1 VSAPTRSDLI
11 LRIPVV
17 AYCPDAARLARLAA
31 LAGAS
36 AQIRLEQATPSLAAL
51 AEITGRVGRVV
62 VIARL
67 RETGEELAEVL
78 AHCGGQPAVLFTPN
92 AHSAA
97 LRALQAGAS
106 AVLETDAS
114 AEQLAAAVTGAF
126 HGLLVLPAGAL
137 EASEPGALFE
147 RASPLTPR
155 EMEILSLLAAGD
167 SNKTIAARL
176 SLSVHTVKFHIS
188 SILSKLG
195 ASSRTEAVTL
205 GLRLGIV
212 LF

>member
-1 VSAPTRSDLI
+1 V
-11 LRIPVV
+11 
-17 AYCPDAARLARLAA
+17 
-31 LAGAS
+31 
-36 AQIRLEQATPSLAAL
+36 
-51 AEITGRVGRVV
+51 
-62 VIARL
+62 
-67 RETGEELAEVL
+67 
-78 AHCGGQPAVLFTPN
+78 VLFT
-92 AHSAA
+92 AHARAA
-97 LRALQAGAS
+97 AIPALQAGAS
-106 AVLETDAS
+106 AVLEIDAS
-114 AEQLAAAVTGAF
+114 EEQVAAAVTGAF
-126 HGLLVLPAGAL
+126 HELAVLPAGAVDAG
-137 EASEPGALFE
+137 ESRALLE

-167 SNKTIAARL
+167 SNKTIAQRL